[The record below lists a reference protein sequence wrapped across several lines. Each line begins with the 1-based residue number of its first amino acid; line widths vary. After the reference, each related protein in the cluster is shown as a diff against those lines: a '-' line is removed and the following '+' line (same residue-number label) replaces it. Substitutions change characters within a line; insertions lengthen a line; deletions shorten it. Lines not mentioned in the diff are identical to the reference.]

1 MPAGAAAM
9 MRTESAD
16 TVSSYPSSPSDAGP
30 PRRRTIAPRGA
41 AALPD
46 VTGIANPVGTRSS
59 AASISPVR
67 VTSALPAGTATRVD
81 DVSANGAPLPGVTD
95 SGIGTMRWAPSEVGA
110 TKIGGRC
117 ACAFGAAAGVAAGAG
132 LGAVVGVGRQAAST
146 LESAMLA
153 WTRTVDRE
161 RIIIGMPLDGGVF
174 GGAKNCR
181 PARSHGSLRRVSGR
195 DALGFASRTR
205 IHALTH
211 SLPHQLLLEHLEPQI
226 IPLRQAEPLVAVRK
240 GLPRARANVAAPLVP
255 PDQRVSHVDHGQPH
269 PLRSALSRVRLGFG
283 EQRAP
288 ELARLKIGADG
299 QHAEVPDAGLLG
311 IQPHASEQFGA
322 GLVTQGEQHRA
333 WCRRQLRTE
342 KCGVGSLPA
351 DEIGFRRPPGARGV
365 AAKTGVHQGGDVV
378 EVGFAGDRNAHYS
391 TPIRVNRRVADA
403 HAFVTIAKS
412 CHPGM

>member
-16 TVSSYPSSPSDAGP
+16 TVSSYPSAPSDAGP
-30 PRRRTIAPRGA
+30 PSRRAIAPCGA

-174 GGAKNCR
+174 GGAKKLSPGAEPR
-181 PARSHGSLRRVSGR
+181 KPPTRVGTRR
-195 DALGFASRTR
+195 AGFRIPHPHSRT
-205 IHALTH
+205 HALTPAPAP
-211 SLPHQLLLEHLEPQI
+211 S
-226 IPLRQAEPLVAVRK
+226 RT
-240 GLPRARANVAAPLVP
+240 PRTA
-255 PDQRVSHVDHGQPH
+255 DH
-269 PLRSALSRVRLGFG
+269 R
-283 EQRAP
+283 
-288 ELARLKIGADG
+288 
-299 QHAEVPDAGLLG
+299 
-311 IQPHASEQFGA
+311 
-322 GLVTQGEQHRA
+322 
-333 WCRRQLRTE
+333 
-342 KCGVGSLPA
+342 
-351 DEIGFRRPPGARGV
+351 
-365 AAKTGVHQGGDVV
+365 
-378 EVGFAGDRNAHYS
+378 
-391 TPIRVNRRVADA
+391 
-403 HAFVTIAKS
+403 
-412 CHPGM
+412 